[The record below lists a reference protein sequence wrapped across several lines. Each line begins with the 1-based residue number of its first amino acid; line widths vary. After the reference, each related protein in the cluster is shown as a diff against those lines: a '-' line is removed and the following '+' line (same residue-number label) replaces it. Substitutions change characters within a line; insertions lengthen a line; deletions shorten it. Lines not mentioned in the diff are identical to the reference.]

1 LAGRSLKDDAVA
13 VVAAAA
19 VVVAARMAM
28 ALLVAWVADIVA
40 VAGRD
45 STSGYFAAFVK
56 VVHTFYVRVRA
67 RQQMQESLT
76 GESGRSG
83 GMEGATFAV

>member
-1 LAGRSLKDDAVA
+1 LKDDAVA

-40 VAGRD
+40 VAGQD
-45 STSGYFAAFVK
+45 NTSGYFAAFGK

-67 RQQMQESLT
+67 RQQMQENLT
-76 GESGRSG
+76 EESGKSED
-83 GMEGATFAV
+83 MEGATFAVWLP